1 MRRAILLA
9 LIVLLSQPLASAT
22 DISENTDE
30 NSNGILDGDYTV
42 KDGATWTISG
52 DYDVEEGTTILVEEG
67 ATMIVSGSMN
77 ASSPPQLNLAETA
90 NISVPVGYL
99 GESGLLR
106 IYFAEEVL
114 YGITIEINNDT
125 TENWIG
131 TQFDWTGDMDV
142 ENIIVNITTNVFQVS
157 SISSITLSPD

>member
-52 DYDVEEGTTILVEEG
+52 D
-67 ATMIVSGSMN
+67 
-77 ASSPPQLNLAETA
+77 
-90 NISVPVGYL
+90 
-99 GESGLLR
+99 
-106 IYFAEEVL
+106 
-114 YGITIEINNDT
+114 
-125 TENWIG
+125 
-131 TQFDWTGDMDV
+131 
-142 ENIIVNITTNVFQVS
+142 
-157 SISSITLSPD
+157 